1 MEIQNAVGIGVIE
14 ETINS
19 WTPDIF
25 GHITNIGD
33 ACRIVI
39 EDTRHFS
46 CLSFNNGSNLH
57 QSYTLALALL

>member
-33 ACRIVI
+33 TCRIVLKTHVI
-39 EDTRHFS
+39 
-46 CLSFNNGSNLH
+46 LV
-57 QSYTLALALL
+57 A